1 MRKGTTITE
10 VLVMVLIIAAAWG
23 AYSGFLSLRRHWIS
37 QGAMHATQIAAQ
49 PATETQAEQPEPEE
63 TEQALEL
70 REAHFKG
77 GSDYWIALK
86 VSRTSTMQMPV
97 KEKLWREISP
107 GDWLDVDVPGGT
119 ISGPV
124 VRKYRR
130 LDPAEDWED

>member
-1 MRKGTTITE
+1 
-10 VLVMVLIIAAAWG
+10 
-23 AYSGFLSLRRHWIS
+23 
-37 QGAMHATQIAAQ
+37 
-49 PATETQAEQPEPEE
+49 
-63 TEQALEL
+63 
-70 REAHFKG
+70 
-77 GSDYWIALK
+77 
-86 VSRTSTMQMPV
+86 MQMPV